1 MVRVPAGVTAARNA
15 QWLAE
20 LSEALEDAQR
30 LLHWLNASPPVGIDA
45 HDLLARV
52 ELARAQVRGFRLG
65 TPPDADEFGPKWMSS
80 LLWDRRSEDCGA

>member
-1 MVRVPAGVTAARNA
+1 MTAARNA

>member
-1 MVRVPAGVTAARNA
+1 VTAARHA

-30 LLHWLNASPPVGIDA
+30 LLRWLSASPPVDIDA

-52 ELARAQVRGFRLG
+52 ELARAQVRGFRTG
-65 TPPDADEFGPKWMSS
+65 RIYEAEEFGPNWMSS